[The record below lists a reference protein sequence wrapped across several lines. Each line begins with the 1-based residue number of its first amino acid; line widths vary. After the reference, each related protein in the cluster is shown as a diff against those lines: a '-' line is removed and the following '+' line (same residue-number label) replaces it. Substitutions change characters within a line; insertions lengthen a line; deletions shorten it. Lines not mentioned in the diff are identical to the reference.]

1 MPGQKAG
8 AACSANTE
16 VCLGCQNLVITLD
29 DIKKYFCFINFHNY
43 LLRAGGLTEIEY
55 GKAVSEKRF
64 IWESYILKKYDAGVV
79 ERIRSSA
86 LSSPVPEWDVSLYEG
101 GYE

>member
-1 MPGQKAG
+1 M
-8 AACSANTE
+8 
-16 VCLGCQNLVITLD
+16 D
-29 DIKKYFCFINFHNY
+29 DIKKYLLYKFHNY

-86 LSSPVPEWDVSLYEG
+86 LSSPPVPEWDVSLYKG